1 MYTLNVNGK
10 EVTCNEDKKLLRFL
24 RDDLKLHS
32 VKDGCSEGA
41 CGTCHVIIDG
51 KAMKACLPTVAKSA
65 GKNIITVEGLSE
77 REKEVFVYAF
87 GKTGGVQC
95 GFCIPGMVI
104 SGKALIDKNPNPSK
118 DDIKDAIKNNIC
130 RCTGY
135 VKIIEAIELAAKI
148 LRGDAEIE
156 PVTADGKLG
165 SEIHR
170 LDVAEKVLGYGVYPD
185 DIEDDDMVYA
195 GPLKSAYP
203 RAKVLKIDTSKALA
217 MEGVIAIYT
226 AKDVPNNIVGHLKQD
241 WPVMIAEGE
250 ITRYVGDNICLV
262 VTEKFEQL
270 EPAKKAVEVEYE
282 VLEPITNPYDALKED
297 APKIHETGNLCA
309 HEHLVKGDI
318 DEARSR
324 SKYIV
329 RDTFKTPFT
338 EHAFLEPEACV
349 AFPYK
354 DGIKIMSTDQGVY
367 DTQHEVMNMMKGTDV
382 KIYVENCL
390 VGGGFGGK
398 EDVSVQHLAALAVYK
413 LGRKVK
419 CKLTRQESI
428 NTHPKRHP
436 ADMDFE
442 MGCDENGIFQYLKA
456 VIYFDGG
463 AYASLTGPVLQRACT
478 HAAGPYNY
486 QTIDIEGI
494 GTYTNNVPGGAFRG
508 FGVCQSNFA
517 TEALINK
524 LADKVGISD
533 WEIRYRNAIRPGQV
547 LPNMQIADPSTSLA
561 ETLEAV
567 KDFYDN
573 EEHVGIACGLKNAGV
588 GIGLPDAGR
597 CRMLIEDGK
606 VIVHCG
612 ASDLGQGSR
621 TVFWQITCETT
632 GLAPEFIK
640 VPNPGTEFAPDSGTS
655 SGSRQTL
662 ISGEAVR
669 RCAQLIRDELD
680 KGKTLSDLEGGD
692 YFAEYMSETDKMGI
706 DKPNPVSHVAYGY
719 ATHVV
724 SLNDDGTVKK
734 VMASHG
740 VGKAVNPMALGGQI
754 EGGVVMSLGY
764 GLTEDFP
771 IENAV
776 PKAKYGNIGLF
787 KANKIPEID
796 VNIVEKQGVPFA
808 YGAIGV
814 GELATIPTAAAA
826 QGAYYRLDGVYRT
839 SLPMEDT
846 AYKKAKKKR

>member
-1 MYTLNVNGK
+1 MYTLTVNGQ

-51 KAMKACLPTVAKSA
+51 KAVKACIPTVAKSQ
-65 GKNIITVEGLSE
+65 GKNIITVEGLTE
-77 REKEVFVYAF
+77 REKEVFVYTF
-87 GKTGGVQC
+87 GKTGAVQC

-104 SGKALIDKNPNPSK
+104 SAKALLDKNPNPTT

-135 VKIIEAIELAAKI
+135 VKIIEAIDLAAKI
-148 LRGDAEIE
+148 FRGEAEIE
-156 PVTADGKLG
+156 ECTASGKLG
-165 SEIHR
+165 TEIHR
-170 LDVAEKVLGYGVYPD
+170 LDVAEKVLGKGVYPD
-185 DIEDDDMVYA
+185 DIDDEDMLYGGV
-195 GPLKSAYP
+195 LKSAHP

-217 MEGVIAIYT
+217 MDGVVAIYT
-226 AKDVPNNIVGHLKQD
+226 AKDVPNNVVGHLRKD
-241 WPVMIAEGE
+241 WSVMIGEGE
-250 ITRYVGDNICLV
+250 ITRYVGDTIALVIC
-262 VTEKFEQL
+262 EKFEQV
-270 EPAKKAVEVEYE
+270 EPAKKAIEVEYE
-282 VLEPITNPYDALKED
+282 VLEPVRNPYEALAEG
-297 APKIHETGNLCA
+297 APEIHEGGNLCS
-309 HEHLVKGDI
+309 HEHLVKGNI
-318 DEARSR
+318 EEARAR

-329 RDTFKTPFT
+329 KEKFTTPFT
-338 EHAFLEPEACV
+338 EHAFLEPETCV
-349 AFPYK
+349 AMPYK
-354 DGIKIMSTDQGVY
+354 DGIKLFTTDQGVY
-367 DTQHEVMNMMKGTDV
+367 DTLHECQNMFKGTDT
-382 KIYVENCL
+382 KLYVENCL

-398 EDVSVQHLAALAVYK
+398 EDMSVQHLAALAVYH

-419 CKLTRQESI
+419 VKLTRQESI

-436 ADMDFE
+436 ADMEFE

-456 VIYFDGG
+456 KIYFDGG
-463 AYASLTGPVLQRACT
+463 AYFSLTGPVLQRACT

-517 TEALINK
+517 TESLINK

-533 WEIRYRNAIRPGQV
+533 WEIRYRNAIKPGQV
-547 LPNMQIADPSTSLA
+547 LPNMQIADDSTSLA

-567 KDFYDN
+567 KEFYDTEKN
-573 EEHVGIACGLKNAGV
+573 VGIACGLKNSGV

-597 CRMLIEDGK
+597 CTIRIEDGLVK
-606 VIVHCG
+606 VYCG

-621 TVFWQITCETT
+621 TVFWQIACET
-632 GLAPEFIK
+632 LDMKPELIK
-640 VPNPGTEFAPDSGTS
+640 VPNPSTEFCPDSGTS

-669 RCAQLIRDELD
+669 RAAQLVKDKLDE
-680 KGKTLSDLEGGD
+680 GKTLTELEGEEF
-692 YFAEYMSETDKMGI
+692 FAEYMSETDKMGI

-724 SLNDDGTVKK
+724 SLNDDGTLNK

-754 EGGVVMSLGY
+754 EGGVIMSLGY

-771 IENAV
+771 IVDCV
-776 PKAKYGNIGLF
+776 PKGKFGTIGLF
-787 KANKIPEID
+787 KANKIPEIK

-826 QGAYYRLDGVYRT
+826 QGAYYRLDGEYRT
-839 SLPMEDT
+839 SLPMENT
-846 AYKKAKKKR
+846 PYKKSKRK

>member
-10 EVTCNEDKKLLRFL
+10 EVTCSEDKKLLRFL

-51 KAMKACLPTVAKSA
+51 KAVKACIPTVAKSA
-65 GKNIITVEGLSE
+65 GKNIITVEGLSD

-87 GKTGGVQC
+87 GKTGAVQC

-104 SGKALIDKNPNPSK
+104 SGKALIDKTPNPTI
-118 DDIKDAIKNNIC
+118 DEIKDAIKNNIC

-135 VKIIEAIELAAKI
+135 VKIIEAIDLAAKI
-148 LRGDAEIE
+148 LRGEAEIE
-156 PVTADGKLG
+156 PCAADGRLG

-170 LDVAEKVLGYGVYPD
+170 LDVSEKVLGTGIYAD
-185 DIEDDDMVYA
+185 DIDDEDMLYA
-195 GPLKSAYP
+195 APLKSAYP
-203 RAKVLKIDTSKALA
+203 RAKVVKIDTTKAMA
-217 MEGVIAIYT
+217 MDGVVAIYK
-226 AKDVPNNIVGHLKQD
+226 AEDVPHNVVGHLKQD
-241 WPVMIAEGE
+241 WSVMIAEGE
-250 ITRYVGDNICLV
+250 ITRYVGDNLCLIV
-262 VTEKFEQL
+262 CEKFEQL
-270 EPAKKAVEVEYE
+270 EEAKKAIEVEYE
-282 VLEPITNPYDALKED
+282 VLEPVRNPYEALAEG
-297 APKIHETGNLCA
+297 APEIHPGGNLCA
-309 HEHLVKGDI
+309 HEHLVKGNLE
-318 DEARSR
+318 EARKR
-324 SKYIV
+324 SKHIV
-329 RDTFKTPFT
+329 KEKFTTPFT
-338 EHAFLEPEACV
+338 EHAFLEPEVCV
-349 AFPYK
+349 GFPYK
-354 DGIKIMSTDQGVY
+354 DGIKLMTTDQGVY
-367 DTQHEVMNMMKGTDV
+367 DTLHECQHMFEGKDV
-382 KIYVENCL
+382 KLYIENCL

-398 EDVSVQHLAALAVYK
+398 EDMSVQHLTALAVYY
-413 LGRKVK
+413 LNRKVK
-419 CKLTRQESI
+419 TKLTRQESI

-436 ADMDFE
+436 ADMEFE
-442 MGCDENGIFQYLKA
+442 MGCDENGIFQYIKA
-456 VIYFDGG
+456 KIYFDGG

-517 TEALINK
+517 TESLINK
-524 LADKVGISD
+524 LADATGLSD
-533 WEIRYRNAIRPGQV
+533 WEIRYRNAIKPGEV
-547 LPNMQIADPSTSLA
+547 LPNMQIADPSTSLV

-567 KDFYDN
+567 KEFYDS

-597 CRMLIEDGK
+597 CTTVVQDGK
-606 VIVHCG
+606 LVINCG

-621 TVFWQITCETT
+621 TVFWQIACEAT
-632 GLAPEFIK
+632 GLSPELIK
-640 VPNPGTEFAPDSGTS
+640 VPNSNTEFCPDSGTS

-669 RCAQLIRDELD
+669 RSAAMVKEQLDA
-680 KGKTLSDLEGGD
+680 GKTLADLEGQEF
-692 YFAEYMSETDKMGI
+692 FAEYMSETDRMGI

-724 SLNDDGTVKK
+724 SLNEDGTVKK

-754 EGGVVMSLGY
+754 EGGVIMSLGY

-771 IENAV
+771 IVDCV
-776 PKAKYGNIGLF
+776 PKGKFGNIGLF
-787 KANKIPEID
+787 KANKIPEIE

-839 SLPMEDT
+839 SLPMENT
-846 AYKKAKKKR
+846 AYRKAKKK